1 MAAREQTTGIESAIT
16 VKPSYGLTD
25 SEIARMLRDSF
36 AHAGDDMLARALAEA
51 QVEADRLVAATE
63 TALDADADLLS
74 PDERKQIDTA
84 IATVKARRTGDDYLA
99 LRAAAEALNDATGEF
114 AARRMDRGVHAA
126 LTGKRVDALL

>member
-1 MAAREQTTGIESAIT
+1 

-25 SEIARMLRDSF
+25 GEIARMLRDSF
-36 AHAGDDMLARALAEA
+36 AHAGDDMLARAFAEV

-63 TALDADADLLS
+63 TALNADADLLS
-74 PDERKQIDTA
+74 PEERTQIDA
-84 IATVKARRTGDDYLA
+84 AVATVKARRSGDDHLA
-99 LRAAAEALNDATGEF
+99 LRAAVEALNDATGEF